1 MGEKVTDFTPTFC
14 SESGQNFK
22 NRGHLYNKHPT
33 FIYRGLNS
41 DLCPYIVYKLYLPI
55 TRINNRTIT
64 NTITLRI
71 KNPSTRLCD
80 FVFLSVFIFGNF
92 LMVVHCKPT
101 FYHTNRGCRCFI
113 YGICFRSDGFSI
125 CLAINLTSVPNNVLV
140 IALCAL
146 IEQVVTRKGD
156 KSEGIAFR
164 HEYFCCAFIICHYL
178 IICVIEDTAKL
189 PLGFENHS
197 VFSEFKC
204 MAVKLRTAH
213 LRIFAHQVL
222 VHWLRFALFVAR
234 SRFTDS
240 LFIAFGRGAV
250 DVVCYIDLLQNLND
264 VVKGIFA
271 SLNLK
276 DEIASVGFP
285 ISVYPFL
292 LALVAKCNQA
302 TFLCEMEMVGFVILD
317 FTKKPCG
324 TIYTAAAGSL
334 DLPRCRIKDLG
345 IYIRHSD
352 SNIKSILF
360 ITTFIAMNVVYEIF
374 YDEVV
379 CSLAVY
385 HLNRYKNIPCKSH
398 WRRAGLYAG
407 YRMTLFQ
414 KVFIRYP
421 FILPSPY
428 ALPVTIAPQKYNE
441 FPNHARNVNSV
452 LTYRKQQNLRKIA
465 AKENITINNSLN
477 FRILK
482 EYTKWNICQWNII
495 GDFYCL
501 PP

>member
-1 MGEKVTDFTPTFC
+1 MGEKVTDFKPTFC

-22 NRGHLYNKHPT
+22 NRGHLYNKHPK

-41 DLCPYIVYKLYLPI
+41 DLCPYIVYKLNLPI
-55 TRINNRTIT
+55 TRTNNRTII

-71 KNPSTRLCD
+71 KNPSTRLYE
-80 FVFLSVFIFGNF
+80 FVFLSVFIFGDF
-92 LMVVHCKPT
+92 LMVVHCKPSCDLIG
-101 FYHTNRGCRCFI
+101 HGGICFI
-113 YGICFRSDGFSI
+113 YGICFRSAGFSA
-125 CLAINLTSVPNNVLV
+125 CLAINLTSVPNDVLI

-146 IEQVVTRKGD
+146 VEQVVTRKGD

-250 DVVCYIDLLQNLND
+250 DVVCYIDLLQNLDD

-292 LALVAKCNQA
+292 LALVAKCNQ
-302 TFLCEMEMVGFVILD
+302 TPFLCEVEMIGFVILD

-324 TIYTAAAGSL
+324 TICTAAAGSL
-334 DLPRCRIKDLG
+334 NLPRRRIKDLG

-360 ITTFIAMNVVYEIF
+360 VTTFIAVNVVYEIF

-398 WRRAGLYAG
+398 WWRAGLYAG

-421 FILPSPY
+421 FISPSSYTP
-428 ALPVTIAPQKYNE
+428 LVTIAPQKYNE
-441 FPNHARNVNSV
+441 FPNHARNVNCV
-452 LTYRKQQNLRKIA
+452 LTYGKQQNLRKIA
-465 AKENITINNSLN
+465 AKENTIINNSLK
-477 FRILK
+477 FRTLK

>member
-1 MGEKVTDFTPTFC
+1 MGEKVTDFTPNFC

-22 NRGHLYNKHPT
+22 NRGHLYNKHPK
-33 FIYRGLNS
+33 FIYKGFIS
-41 DLCPYIVYKLYLPI
+41 ELCPYIVYKLYLPI
-55 TRINNRTIT
+55 TRTNNRTIT

-71 KNPSTRLCD
+71 KNPSTRLCE
-80 FVFLSVFIFGNF
+80 FVFLSVSIFGDF
-92 LMVVHCKPT
+92 LMVVHCKPSCDLIG
-101 FYHTNRGCRCFI
+101 HGGRCFI
-113 YGICFRSDGFSI
+113 YGIYFRSYGFSA

-140 IALCAL
+140 IILCAL
-146 IEQVVTRKGD
+146 IEQVCTRKGD

-250 DVVCYIDLLQNLND
+250 DVVCYIDLLQNLDD

-271 SLNLK
+271 CINLK

-302 TFLCEMEMVGFVILD
+302 TFLSEMEMISFVILD

-324 TIYTAAAGSL
+324 TICTAAAGSL
-334 DLPRCRIKDLG
+334 NLPRRRIKDLG

-360 ITTFIAMNVVYEIF
+360 VTTFIAVNVVYEIL
-374 YDEVV
+374 YNEVV

-385 HLNRYKNIPCKSH
+385 HINRCIKIPCKSLKDGDRLH
-398 WRRAGLYAG
+398 AG
-407 YRMTLFQ
+407 YILTLS
-414 KVFIRYP
+414 KVLYRYP
-421 FILPSPY
+421 SISPSSF
-428 ALPVTIAPQKYNE
+428 PVIKTIAPQKYNE
-441 FPNHARNVNSV
+441 FPNHARNVNCV

-465 AKENITINNSLN
+465 AKKNNEIYNILINSMLYDNN
-477 FRILK
+477 ILI
-482 EYTKWNICQWNII
+482 EPQIEIFASFS
-495 GDFYCL
+495 GL

>member
-1 MGEKVTDFTPTFC
+1 MGEKVTDFKTTFC

-441 FPNHARNVNSV
+441 FPKHARNVNFV
-452 LTYRKQQNLRKIA
+452 LTFRKWQNLRKIA
-465 AKENITINNSLN
+465 ANENTIINNSLN

>member
-1 MGEKVTDFTPTFC
+1 MGKKVTDFTPNFC

-22 NRGHLYNKHPT
+22 NRGHLYNKHPK
-33 FIYRGLNS
+33 FIYKGFIS
-41 DLCPYIVYKLYLPI
+41 ELCPYIIYKLNLPI
-55 TRINNRTIT
+55 TRTNNRTIT

-71 KNPSTRLCD
+71 KNPSTRLCE
-80 FVFLSVFIFGNF
+80 FVFLSVSIFGDF
-92 LMVVHCKPT
+92 LMVVHCKPSCDLIG
-101 FYHTNRGCRCFI
+101 HGGRCFI
-113 YGICFRSDGFSI
+113 YGIYFRSDGFSA

-140 IALCAL
+140 IVLCAL
-146 IEQVVTRKGD
+146 IEQVGTRKGD

-222 VHWLRFALFVAR
+222 VHWLRFVLFVAR

-250 DVVCYIDLLQNLND
+250 DVVCYIDLLQNLDD

-271 SLNLK
+271 CINLK

-302 TFLCEMEMVGFVILD
+302 TFLSEMEMISFVILD

-324 TIYTAAAGSL
+324 TICTAAAGSL
-334 DLPRCRIKDLG
+334 NLPRRRIKDLG

-360 ITTFIAMNVVYEIF
+360 VTTFIAVNVVYEIL
-374 YDEVV
+374 YNEVV

-385 HLNRYKNIPCKSH
+385 HINRCIKIPCKSLKDGDRLH
-398 WRRAGLYAG
+398 AG
-407 YRMTLFQ
+407 YILTLS
-414 KVFIRYP
+414 KVLYRYP
-421 FILPSPY
+421 SISPSSF
-428 ALPVTIAPQKYNE
+428 PVIKTIAPQKYNE
-441 FPNHARNVNSV
+441 FPKHARNVNFV
-452 LTYRKQQNLRKIA
+452 LTFGKRQNLRKIA
-465 AKENITINNSLN
+465 AKKNNEIYNILINSMLYDNNILN
-477 FRILK
+477 KPQIEIFASFS
-482 EYTKWNICQWNII
+482 
-495 GDFYCL
+495 GL

>member
-1 MGEKVTDFTPTFC
+1 MGEKVTDFKPNFC

-22 NRGHLYNKHPT
+22 NRGHLYNKHPK

-41 DLCPYIVYKLYLPI
+41 DLCPYIVYKLNLPI
-55 TRINNRTIT
+55 TRTNNRTIT

-80 FVFLSVFIFGNF
+80 FVFLSVFIFGDL
-92 LMVVHCKPT
+92 LMVVHYKPT
-101 FYHTNRGCRCFI
+101 CDHIGHGSRCLN
-113 YGICFRSDGFSI
+113 YGICFRSDGFSA

-140 IALCAL
+140 IALSAL
-146 IEQVVTRKGD
+146 VEQVVTRKGN
-156 KSEGIAFR
+156 KPKMAVFWYE
-164 HEYFCCAFIICHYL
+164 HFCCTIVICYYL
-178 IICVIEDTAKL
+178 IINMIEDTAKL
-189 PLGFENHS
+189 SLGFENHS

-204 MAVKLRTAH
+204 IAVKLRTAH
-213 LRIFAHQVL
+213 LRIFAHQIL

-276 DEIASVGFP
+276 DEIASVGSP

-302 TFLCEMEMVGFVILD
+302 TFLCKVKMIGFVILD

-324 TIYTAAAGSL
+324 TICTAAAGSL

-360 ITTFIAMNVVYEIF
+360 VTTFIAMNVVYEIF

-398 WRRAGLYAG
+398 WWRAGLYAG

-421 FILPSPY
+421 FISPSSY

-441 FPNHARNVNSV
+441 SLKHARNVNSV
-452 LTYRKQQNLRKIA
+452 LTFRKWQYLRKIA
-465 AKENITINNSLN
+465 AKENSIINNSLN
-477 FRILK
+477 FRTLK
-482 EYTKWNICQWNII
+482 EHTKWNICQWNNI

>member
-1 MGEKVTDFTPTFC
+1 MGEKVTDFKPNFC

-22 NRGHLYNKHPT
+22 NRGHLYNKHPK
-33 FIYRGLNS
+33 FIYRGFYS
-41 DLCPYIVYKLYLPI
+41 ELCPYIVYKLNLPI
-55 TRINNRTIT
+55 TITNNRTIT

-71 KNPSTRLCD
+71 KNPSTRLYE
-80 FVFLSVFIFGNF
+80 FVFLSVFIFGDF

-101 FYHTNRGCRCFI
+101 CDLINFADCFAN
-113 YGICFRSDGFSI
+113 GICFRSDGFSA
-125 CLAINLTSVPNNVLV
+125 CLAINLTSVPNDVLV
-140 IALCAL
+140 IVLCAL
-146 IEQVVTRKGD
+146 IEQVGTRKGD

-178 IICVIEDTAKL
+178 IICVIENTAKL

-213 LRIFAHQVL
+213 LGIFAHQVL

-271 SLNLK
+271 CLNLK

-302 TFLCEMEMVGFVILD
+302 TFLCEMEMIGFVILD

-360 ITTFIAMNVVYEIF
+360 VTTFIAMNVVYEIF

-398 WRRAGLYAG
+398 WWRAGLYAG

-414 KVFIRYP
+414 KVFYRYP
-421 FILPSPY
+421 SILPSSI
-428 ALPVTIAPQKYNE
+428 PVSKTIAPQKYNE
-441 FPNHARNVNSV
+441 FPKHARNVNFV
-452 LTYRKQQNLRKIA
+452 LTFGKRQNLRKIA
-465 AKENITINNSLN
+465 AKKNITINNSLN
-477 FRILK
+477 FRTLK
-482 EYTKWNICQWNII
+482 EYTKWNTCQWNTI

>member
-1 MGEKVTDFTPTFC
+1 MGEKVTDFKPTFC

-22 NRGHLYNKHPT
+22 NRGHLYNKHPK

-41 DLCPYIVYKLYLPI
+41 ELCPYIVYKLNLPI
-55 TRINNRTIT
+55 TRINNRTII

-80 FVFLSVFIFGNF
+80 FVFLSVFIFGDF
-92 LMVVHCKPT
+92 LMVVHCKPSCD
-101 FYHTNRGCRCFI
+101 HIGHGGRCFI
-113 YGICFRSDGFSI
+113 YGICFRSDGFSA
-125 CLAINLTSVPNNVLV
+125 CLAINLTSVPNDVLV
-140 IALCAL
+140 IVLCAL
-146 IEQVVTRKGD
+146 IEQVGTRKGD

-178 IICVIEDTAKL
+178 IICVIENTAKL

-213 LRIFAHQVL
+213 LGIFAHQVL

-234 SRFTDS
+234 SRFADS

-271 SLNLK
+271 CLNLK

-302 TFLCEMEMVGFVILD
+302 TFLCEMEMIGFVILD

-360 ITTFIAMNVVYEIF
+360 VTTFIAMNVVYEIF

-398 WRRAGLYAG
+398 WRSTGLYAG

-421 FILPSPY
+421 FILPSYCAPF
-428 ALPVTIAPQKYNE
+428 VTIAPQKYNE
-441 FPNHARNVNSV
+441 FPKHARNVNFV
-452 LTYRKQQNLRKIA
+452 LTFGKQQNLRKIA
-465 AKENITINNSLN
+465 AKKNITINNSLN
-477 FRILK
+477 FRTLK

-495 GDFYCL
+495 GNFYCL

>member
-1 MGEKVTDFTPTFC
+1 MGEKVTDFKPTFC

-22 NRGHLYNKHPT
+22 NRGHLYNKHPK
-33 FIYRGLNS
+33 FIYRGFYS
-41 DLCPYIVYKLYLPI
+41 ELCPYIIYKLNLPI
-55 TRINNRTIT
+55 TRTNNRTIT

-71 KNPSTRLCD
+71 KNPSTRLYG
-80 FVFLSVFIFGNF
+80 FVFLSVFIFGDF

-101 FYHTNRGCRCFI
+101 CDLISFADCFANGI
-113 YGICFRSDGFSI
+113 YFRSDGFSA
-125 CLAINLTSVPNNVLV
+125 CLAINLTSVPNDVLV
-140 IALCAL
+140 IVLCAL
-146 IEQVVTRKGD
+146 IEQVGTRKGD
-156 KSEGIAFR
+156 KSKGIAFR

-204 MAVKLRTAH
+204 MAVKFRTAH

-250 DVVCYIDLLQNLND
+250 DVVCYIDLLQNLDD

-271 SLNLK
+271 CLNLK

-302 TFLCEMEMVGFVILD
+302 TFLCEMEMIGVVILD

-360 ITTFIAMNVVYEIF
+360 VTTFIAMNVVYEIL
-374 YDEVV
+374 YNEVI

-385 HLNRYKNIPCKSH
+385 HKNRCIKIPCKSH
-398 WRRAGLYAG
+398 WWRAGLYAG
-407 YRMTLFQ
+407 YGMTLFQ

-421 FILPSPY
+421 FILPSSY
-428 ALPVTIAPQKYNE
+428 ALPVTIASQKYNE
-441 FPNHARNVNSV
+441 FPKHARNVNIV
-452 LTYRKQQNLRKIA
+452 LTFGKRQNLRKIA
-465 AKENITINNSLN
+465 AKKNNEIYNILINNMLYDNNILN
-477 FRILK
+477 KPQTEIFASFS
-482 EYTKWNICQWNII
+482 
-495 GDFYCL
+495 GL

>member
-1 MGEKVTDFTPTFC
+1 MGEKVTDFKPNFC

-22 NRGHLYNKHPT
+22 NRGHLYNKHPK
-33 FIYRGLNS
+33 FIYRGFYS
-41 DLCPYIVYKLYLPI
+41 ELCPYIVYKLNLPI
-55 TRINNRTIT
+55 TRINNRTII

-80 FVFLSVFIFGNF
+80 FVFLSVFIFGDF

-101 FYHTNRGCRCFI
+101 CDLISFADCFANGI
-113 YGICFRSDGFSI
+113 YFRSAGFSA

-140 IALCAL
+140 IVLCAL
-146 IEQVVTRKGD
+146 IEQVGTRKGD

-164 HEYFCCAFIICHYL
+164 REYFCCAFIICHYL

-213 LRIFAHQVL
+213 LGIFAHQVL

-250 DVVCYIDLLQNLND
+250 DVVCYIDLLQNLDD

-271 SLNLK
+271 CLNLK

-302 TFLCEMEMVGFVILD
+302 TFLCEMEMIGFVILD

-360 ITTFIAMNVVYEIF
+360 VTTSIAMNVVYEILN
-374 YDEVV
+374 DEVV

-385 HLNRYKNIPCKSH
+385 HLNRYKIIPCKSLKDGDRLH
-398 WRRAGLYAG
+398 AG
-407 YRMTLFQ
+407 YILTLS
-414 KVFIRYP
+414 KVLYRYP
-421 FILPSPY
+421 SISPSSF
-428 ALPVTIAPQKYNE
+428 PVIKTIAPQKYNE
-441 FPNHARNVNSV
+441 FPKHARNVNFV
-452 LTYRKQQNLRKIA
+452 LTFGKRQNLRKIA
-465 AKENITINNSLN
+465 AKKNITINNLLN
-477 FRILK
+477 FRTLK
-482 EYTKWNICQWNII
+482 EDKKWNTCQRNEVAVFL
-495 GDFYCL
+495 DL

>member
-1 MGEKVTDFTPTFC
+1 MGEKVTDFKPTFC

-22 NRGHLYNKHPT
+22 NRGHLYNKHPK
-33 FIYRGLNS
+33 FIYRGFYS
-41 DLCPYIVYKLYLPI
+41 ELCPYIVYKLNLPI
-55 TRINNRTIT
+55 TRINNRTII

-71 KNPSTRLCD
+71 KNPSTRLYE
-80 FVFLSVFIFGNF
+80 FVFLSVFIFGDF

-101 FYHTNRGCRCFI
+101 CDLINFADCFANGI
-113 YGICFRSDGFSI
+113 YFRSAGFSA
-125 CLAINLTSVPNNVLV
+125 CLAINLTSVPNDVLV
-140 IALCAL
+140 IVLCAL
-146 IEQVVTRKGD
+146 IEQVGTRKGD

-178 IICVIEDTAKL
+178 IICVIENTAKL

-213 LRIFAHQVL
+213 LGIFAHQVL

-234 SRFTDS
+234 SRFADS

-271 SLNLK
+271 CLNLK

-292 LALVAKCNQA
+292 PALVAKCNQA
-302 TFLCEMEMVGFVILD
+302 TFLCEMEMIGIVILD

-360 ITTFIAMNVVYEIF
+360 VTTFIAMNVVYEILN
-374 YDEVV
+374 DEVV

-385 HLNRYKNIPCKSH
+385 HLNRYKIIPCKSH

-414 KVFIRYP
+414 KVFYRYP
-421 FILPSPY
+421 SILPSSI
-428 ALPVTIAPQKYNE
+428 PVSKTIAPQKYNE
-441 FPNHARNVNSV
+441 FPKHARNVNFV
-452 LTYRKQQNLRKIA
+452 LTFRKQQNLRKIA
-465 AKENITINNSLN
+465 AKENTIINNFLN
-477 FRILK
+477 FRTLK
-482 EYTKWNICQWNII
+482 EDKKWNTCQWNTI

>member
-1 MGEKVTDFTPTFC
+1 MGEKVTVFTPTFC

-22 NRGHLYNKHPT
+22 NRGHLYNKHPK
-33 FIYRGLNS
+33 FIYRGFNS
-41 DLCPYIVYKLYLPI
+41 ELCPYIVYKLNLPI
-55 TRINNRTIT
+55 IRINNRTII

-71 KNPSTRLCD
+71 KNPSTRLYD
-80 FVFLSVFIFGNF
+80 FVFLSVFIFGDF

-101 FYHTNRGCRCFI
+101 CYLISFADCFANGI
-113 YGICFRSDGFSI
+113 YFRSDGFSA

-140 IALCAL
+140 IVLCAL
-146 IEQVVTRKGD
+146 IEQVGTRKGD
-156 KSEGIAFR
+156 KTEGIAFR

-178 IICVIEDTAKL
+178 IICVIENTAKL

-292 LALVAKCNQA
+292 PALVAKCNQA
-302 TFLCEMEMVGFVILD
+302 TFLCEMEMIGFVILD

-324 TIYTAAAGSL
+324 TICTAAAVSL

-360 ITTFIAMNVVYEIF
+360 VTTFIAMNVVYEILN
-374 YDEVV
+374 DEVI
-379 CSLAVY
+379 CSLALY
-385 HLNRYKNIPCKSH
+385 HIHRYKKYPAKASMIGDRLN
-398 WRRAGLYAG
+398 AG
-407 YRMTLFQ
+407 YVMTIS
-414 KVFIRYP
+414 KVYYRYP
-421 FILPSPY
+421 FTLPSLSPIIK
-428 ALPVTIAPQKYNE
+428 TIAPQKYNE
-441 FPNHARNVNSV
+441 SLKHARNVNFV
-452 LTYRKQQNLRKIA
+452 LTFRKRQNLRKIA
-465 AKENITINNSLN
+465 AKKNIRLCNVLINNTLHDN
-477 FRILK
+477 NILILSQI
-482 EYTKWNICQWNII
+482 EIFAIFS
-495 GDFYCL
+495 GL

>member
-1 MGEKVTDFTPTFC
+1 MGEKVTDFGVAFIFK
-14 SESGQNFK
+14 SGQNFK
-22 NRGHLYNKHPT
+22 NRGHLYNKHPK
-33 FIYRGLNS
+33 FIYRGFYFE
-41 DLCPYIVYKLYLPI
+41 LCPYIVYKLNLPI
-55 TRINNRTIT
+55 TITNNRTIT

-80 FVFLSVFIFGNF
+80 FVFLSVFIFGDF
-92 LMVVHCKPT
+92 LMVVHCKPSCD
-101 FYHTNRGCRCFI
+101 HIGHGGRCFI
-113 YGICFRSDGFSI
+113 YGICFRSDGFSA
-125 CLAINLTSVPNNVLV
+125 CLAINLTSVPNDVLV
-140 IALCAL
+140 IVLCAL
-146 IEQVVTRKGD
+146 IEQVGTRKGD

-178 IICVIEDTAKL
+178 IICVIENTAKL

-271 SLNLK
+271 CLNLK

-302 TFLCEMEMVGFVILD
+302 TFLCEMEMIGFVILD

-360 ITTFIAMNVVYEIF
+360 VTTFIAVNVVYEIF

-398 WRRAGLYAG
+398 WWRTGLYAG

-421 FILPSPY
+421 FILPSYCAPF
-428 ALPVTIAPQKYNE
+428 VTIAPQKYNE

-452 LTYRKQQNLRKIA
+452 LTLGKWQNLRKIA
-465 AKENITINNSLN
+465 AKENILIYNILN
-477 FRILK
+477 IRTLK
-482 EYTKWNICQWNII
+482 EHKKWNICQWNII

>member
-1 MGEKVTDFTPTFC
+1 MGRKVTGFKASFI
-14 SESGQNFK
+14 SKNGQNFK
-22 NRGHLYNKHPT
+22 NRGHLYNKHPK
-33 FIYRGLNS
+33 FIYRGFYS
-41 DLCPYIVYKLYLPI
+41 ELCPYIVYKLNLPI
-55 TRINNRTIT
+55 TITNNRTIT

-80 FVFLSVFIFGNF
+80 FVFLSVFIFGDF
-92 LMVVHCKPT
+92 LMVVHCKPSCD
-101 FYHTNRGCRCFI
+101 HIGHGGRCFI
-113 YGICFRSDGFSI
+113 YGICFRSDGFSA
-125 CLAINLTSVPNNVLV
+125 CLAINLTSVPNDVLV
-140 IALCAL
+140 IVLCAL
-146 IEQVVTRKGD
+146 IEQVGTRKGD

-178 IICVIEDTAKL
+178 IICVIENTAKL

-213 LRIFAHQVL
+213 LGIFAHQVL

-271 SLNLK
+271 CLNLK

-292 LALVAKCNQA
+292 PALVAKCNQA
-302 TFLCEMEMVGFVILD
+302 TFLCEMEMIGFVILD

-360 ITTFIAMNVVYEIF
+360 VTTFIAVNVVYEIF

-398 WRRAGLYAG
+398 WRSTGLYAG

-421 FILPSPY
+421 FILPSYCAPF
-428 ALPVTIAPQKYNE
+428 VTIAPQKYNE
-441 FPNHARNVNSV
+441 FPKHARNVNFV
-452 LTYRKQQNLRKIA
+452 LTFGKQQNLRKIA
-465 AKENITINNSLN
+465 ANKNMRLCNVLINNTLHDN
-477 FRILK
+477 NILILSQI
-482 EYTKWNICQWNII
+482 EIFAIFS
-495 GDFYCL
+495 GL

>member
-1 MGEKVTDFTPTFC
+1 MSEKVTDFTPTFC

-465 AKENITINNSLN
+465 ANENTIINNSLN

>member
-22 NRGHLYNKHPT
+22 NRGHLYNKHPK
-33 FIYRGLNS
+33 FINRGLNS
-41 DLCPYIVYKLYLPI
+41 DLCPYIVYKINLSI
-55 TRINNRTIT
+55 TRISNRTIT

-71 KNPSTRLCD
+71 KNPSTRLYE
-80 FVFLSVFIFGNF
+80 FVFLSVFIFGDF

-101 FYHTNRGCRCFI
+101 CDHIGHRGRCFV
-113 YGICFRSDGFSI
+113 YDICFRSAGFSA
-125 CLAINLTSVPNNVLV
+125 CLAINLTSVPNNVLI

-146 IEQVVTRKGD
+146 VEQVVTRKGD

-164 HEYFCCAFIICHYL
+164 HEHFCCAFIICHYL
-178 IICVIEDTAKL
+178 IICVIENTAKL

-276 DEIASVGFP
+276 DEIASVGSP

-302 TFLCEMEMVGFVILD
+302 TFLREMEMIGFVILD

-334 DLPRCRIKDLG
+334 DLPRCWIKDLG

-360 ITTFIAMNVVYEIF
+360 VTTFIAVNVVKKILN
-374 YDEVV
+374 DEVV
-379 CSLAVY
+379 CSLVVY
-385 HLNRYKNIPCKSH
+385 HKLKCKKIPCKSH
-398 WRRAGLYAG
+398 KGGVGLNAG
-407 YRMTLFQ
+407 YILTLS
-414 KVFIRYP
+414 KVLYRYP
-421 FILPSPY
+421 SISPSLY
-428 ALPVTIAPQKYNE
+428 SALKTIAPQMYNE
-441 FPNHARNVNSV
+441 FPKHARNVNFV
-452 LTYRKQQNLRKIA
+452 LTFRKQQNLRKIA
-465 AKENITINNSLN
+465 AKKNITINNSLN
-477 FRILK
+477 FRTLK

>member
-1 MGEKVTDFTPTFC
+1 MGEKVTDFKPTFC

-22 NRGHLYNKHPT
+22 NRGHLYNKHPK

-41 DLCPYIVYKLYLPI
+41 DLCPYIIYKLNLPI
-55 TRINNRTIT
+55 IRTNNRTIT

-80 FVFLSVFIFGNF
+80 FVFLSVFIFGDF

-101 FYHTNRGCRCFI
+101 CDLISFADCFAN
-113 YGICFRSDGFSI
+113 GICFRSDGFSA

-140 IALCAL
+140 IVLCAL
-146 IEQVVTRKGD
+146 IEQVGTRKGD

-164 HEYFCCAFIICHYL
+164 HEYFCCTFIICHYL

-250 DVVCYIDLLQNLND
+250 DVVCYIDLLQNLDD

-271 SLNLK
+271 CLNLE

-292 LALVAKCNQA
+292 PALVAKCNQA

-334 DLPRCRIKDLG
+334 DLPRCRTKDLG

-360 ITTFIAMNVVYEIF
+360 VTTFITMNVVYEIF

-398 WRRAGLYAG
+398 WWRAGLYAG

-421 FILPSPY
+421 FISPSPY
-428 ALPVTIAPQKYNE
+428 TPLVTIAPQKYNE
-441 FPNHARNVNSV
+441 FPKHARNVNFV

-465 AKENITINNSLN
+465 ANKNICLCNVLINNTLHDN
-477 FRILK
+477 NILILSQI
-482 EYTKWNICQWNII
+482 EIFAIFS
-495 GDFYCL
+495 GL

>member
-1 MGEKVTDFTPTFC
+1 MGEKVTDFKPTFC

-22 NRGHLYNKHPT
+22 NRGHLYNKHPK
-33 FIYRGLNS
+33 FIYRGFYS
-41 DLCPYIVYKLYLPI
+41 ELCPYILYKLYSPI
-55 TRINNRTIT
+55 IRTNNRTIT

-80 FVFLSVFIFGNF
+80 FVFLSVFIFGDF

-101 FYHTNRGCRCFI
+101 CDLISFADCFAN
-113 YGICFRSDGFSI
+113 GICFRSDGFSA

-140 IALCAL
+140 IVLCAL
-146 IEQVVTRKGD
+146 IEQVGTRKGD

-164 HEYFCCAFIICHYL
+164 NEYFCCAFIICHYL
-178 IICVIEDTAKL
+178 IICVIEYTAKL

-271 SLNLK
+271 CLNLK
-276 DEIASVGFP
+276 DEIASVDSP

-302 TFLCEMEMVGFVILD
+302 TFLCEMEMIGFVILD

-324 TIYTAAAGSL
+324 TICTAAAGSL

-360 ITTFIAMNVVYEIF
+360 VTTFIAVNVVYEIL
-374 YDEVV
+374 YNEVV

-398 WRRAGLYAG
+398 WRSTGLYAG

-421 FILPSPY
+421 FILPSYCAPF
-428 ALPVTIAPQKYNE
+428 VTIAPQKYNE
-441 FPNHARNVNSV
+441 FPKHARNVNFV
-452 LTYRKQQNLRKIA
+452 LTFREQQNLRKIA
-465 AKENITINNSLN
+465 ANKNIRLCNVLINNTLYDN
-477 FRILK
+477 NILILSQI
-482 EYTKWNICQWNII
+482 EIFAIFS
-495 GDFYCL
+495 GL

>member
-1 MGEKVTDFTPTFC
+1 MGEKVTVFKPTFC
-14 SESGQNFK
+14 SGSGQNFK
-22 NRGHLYNKHPT
+22 NRGHLYNKHPK
-33 FIYRGLNS
+33 FIYRGFYFE
-41 DLCPYIVYKLYLPI
+41 LCPYIVYKLNLPI
-55 TRINNRTIT
+55 TITNNRTIT

-80 FVFLSVFIFGNF
+80 FVFLSVFIFGDF

-101 FYHTNRGCRCFI
+101 CDLINFADCFANGI
-113 YGICFRSDGFSI
+113 YFRSAGFSA
-125 CLAINLTSVPNNVLV
+125 CLAINLTSVPNDVLV
-140 IALCAL
+140 IVLCAL
-146 IEQVVTRKGD
+146 IEQVGTRKGD

-178 IICVIEDTAKL
+178 IICVIENTAKL

-213 LRIFAHQVL
+213 LGIFAHQVL

-271 SLNLK
+271 CLNLK
-276 DEIASVGFP
+276 DEIASVGSP

-302 TFLCEMEMVGFVILD
+302 TFLCEMEMISFVILD

-360 ITTFIAMNVVYEIF
+360 VTTFIAMNVVYEIF

-398 WRRAGLYAG
+398 WRSTGLYAG

-421 FILPSPY
+421 FILPSYCAPF
-428 ALPVTIAPQKYNE
+428 VTIAPQKYNE
-441 FPNHARNVNSV
+441 FPNHARNVNLV
-452 LTYRKQQNLRKIA
+452 LTLRKWQNLRKIA
-465 AKENITINNSLN
+465 AIENIITNNSLN
-477 FRILK
+477 FRTLK
-482 EYTKWNICQWNII
+482 EHKKWNTCQWNTI
-495 GDFYCL
+495 GDFYRL
-501 PP
+501 PH

>member
-1 MGEKVTDFTPTFC
+1 MGEKVTDFIPTFC

-22 NRGHLYNKHPT
+22 NRGHLYNKHPK
-33 FIYRGLNS
+33 FIYRRLNS

-55 TRINNRTIT
+55 ARINNRTIT

-80 FVFLSVFIFGNF
+80 FVFLSVFIFGDY

-101 FYHTNRGCRCFI
+101 CDHIGHRGRCFV
-113 YGICFRSDGFSI
+113 YDICFRSDGFSA

-302 TFLCEMEMVGFVILD
+302 TFLCEMEMIGFVILD
-317 FTKKPCG
+317 FTKNPCS
-324 TIYTAAAGSL
+324 TIYTATAGSL
-334 DLPRCRIKDLG
+334 DLPRRRIKDLG

-360 ITTFIAMNVVYEIF
+360 VTTFIAVNVVKKILN
-374 YDEVV
+374 DEVV

-385 HLNRYKNIPCKSH
+385 HTDKYIKIPCKSLKDGDRLH
-398 WRRAGLYAG
+398 AG
-407 YRMTLFQ
+407 YILTLS
-414 KVFIRYP
+414 KVLYRYP
-421 FILPSPY
+421 SISPSSF
-428 ALPVTIAPQKYNE
+428 PVIKTIAPQKYNE
-441 FPNHARNVNSV
+441 SLKHARNVNSV
-452 LTYRKQQNLRKIA
+452 LTLRKWQNLRKIA
-465 AKENITINNSLN
+465 AKKNNGIYNILINNMLYNNNILN
-477 FRILK
+477 KPQTENFASFS
-482 EYTKWNICQWNII
+482 
-495 GDFYCL
+495 GL

>member
-1 MGEKVTDFTPTFC
+1 MGKKVTDFKPNFC

-22 NRGHLYNKHPT
+22 NRGHLYNKHPK
-33 FIYRGLNS
+33 FIYRGFYS
-41 DLCPYIVYKLYLPI
+41 ELCPYIVYKLNLPI
-55 TRINNRTIT
+55 TRINNRTII

-71 KNPSTRLCD
+71 KNPSTRLYE
-80 FVFLSVFIFGNF
+80 FVFLSVFIFGDF

-101 FYHTNRGCRCFI
+101 CDLINFADCFANGI
-113 YGICFRSDGFSI
+113 YFRSAGFSA
-125 CLAINLTSVPNNVLV
+125 CLAINLTSVPNDVLV
-140 IALCAL
+140 IVLCAL
-146 IEQVVTRKGD
+146 IEQVVTRKCD

-178 IICVIEDTAKL
+178 IICVIENTAKL

-204 MAVKLRTAH
+204 MAVKLRTTH

-271 SLNLK
+271 CLNLK

-302 TFLCEMEMVGFVILD
+302 TFLCEMEMISFVILD
-317 FTKKPCG
+317 LPKKPCG

-360 ITTFIAMNVVYEIF
+360 VTTFIAMNVVDEIF

-398 WRRAGLYAG
+398 WRSTGLYAG

-421 FILPSPY
+421 FILPSSCSPI
-428 ALPVTIAPQKYNE
+428 ATIAPQKYNE
-441 FPNHARNVNSV
+441 FPNHARNVNLV
-452 LTYRKQQNLRKIA
+452 LTLGKWQNLRKIA
-465 AKENITINNSLN
+465 AKKNTIINNSLN
-477 FRILK
+477 FRTLK
-482 EYTKWNICQWNII
+482 EHKKWNICQWNTI

>member
-1 MGEKVTDFTPTFC
+1 MGKKVTDFKPTFC

-22 NRGHLYNKHPT
+22 NRGHLYNKHPK

-41 DLCPYIVYKLYLPI
+41 ELCPYIVYKINLSV
-55 TRINNRTIT
+55 TRISNRTII

-80 FVFLSVFIFGNF
+80 FVFLSVFIFGDF

-101 FYHTNRGCRCFI
+101 CDHIGHRGRCFV
-113 YGICFRSDGFSI
+113 YDICFRSAGFSA
-125 CLAINLTSVPNNVLV
+125 CLAINLTSVPNNVLI

-146 IEQVVTRKGD
+146 VEQVVTRKGD

-178 IICVIEDTAKL
+178 IICVIENTAKL

-222 VHWLRFALFVAR
+222 VHWLRFALFIAR

-250 DVVCYIDLLQNLND
+250 DVVCYIDLLQNLNN

-276 DEIASVGFP
+276 DEIASVGSP
-285 ISVYPFL
+285 ISIYPFL
-292 LALVAKCNQA
+292 RALVAKCNQA
-302 TFLCEMEMVGFVILD
+302 TFLWEMEMVGFVILD

-360 ITTFIAMNVVYEIF
+360 VTTFIAMNVVYEIF

-379 CSLAVY
+379 CSLAVNHVLLCLLKVKKKTLTPSAAWHKGFY
-385 HLNRYKNIPCKSH
+385 IMFGLRLQNMSKTSH
-398 WRRAGLYAG
+398 HSRL
-407 YRMTLFQ
+407 
-414 KVFIRYP
+414 
-421 FILPSPY
+421 
-428 ALPVTIAPQKYNE
+428 VTMQKYNE
-441 FPNHARNVNSV
+441 FPKHARNVNLV
-452 LTYRKQQNLRKIA
+452 LTFGKWQNLRKIA
-465 AKENITINNSLN
+465 AKKNTIINNSLN
-477 FRILK
+477 FRTLK
-482 EYTKWNICQWNII
+482 EHTKWNICQWNII
-495 GDFYCL
+495 GDFYYL

>member
-1 MGEKVTDFTPTFC
+1 MGEKVTDFKPNFC

-22 NRGHLYNKHPT
+22 NRGHLYNKHPK
-33 FIYRGLNS
+33 FIYRGFYFE
-41 DLCPYIVYKLYLPI
+41 LCPYIVYKLNLPI
-55 TRINNRTIT
+55 TRINNRTII

-71 KNPSTRLCD
+71 KNPSTRLYE
-80 FVFLSVFIFGNF
+80 FVFLSVFIFGDF

-101 FYHTNRGCRCFI
+101 CDLINFADCFANGI
-113 YGICFRSDGFSI
+113 YFRSAGFSA
-125 CLAINLTSVPNNVLV
+125 CLAINLTSVPNDVLV
-140 IALCAL
+140 IVLCAL
-146 IEQVVTRKGD
+146 IEQVGTRKGD

-178 IICVIEDTAKL
+178 IICVIENTAKL

-204 MAVKLRTAH
+204 LTIELRTAH

-271 SLNLK
+271 CLNLK

-302 TFLCEMEMVGFVILD
+302 TFLCEMEMIGFVILD

-360 ITTFIAMNVVYEIF
+360 VTTFIAMNVVYEIF

-414 KVFIRYP
+414 KVFIHYP
-421 FILPSPY
+421 FISPSYCAPF
-428 ALPVTIAPQKYNE
+428 VTIAPQKYNE
-441 FPNHARNVNSV
+441 SPKHARNVNSV
-452 LTYRKQQNLRKIA
+452 LTLRKWQNLRKIA
-465 AKENITINNSLN
+465 AKKNIIIDNSLN
-477 FRILK
+477 LRTLK
-482 EYTKWNICQWNII
+482 EYTKWNICQRNEVAVFL
-495 GDFYCL
+495 DL

>member
-1 MGEKVTDFTPTFC
+1 MGEKVTVFKPTFC
-14 SESGQNFK
+14 SGSGQNFK
-22 NRGHLYNKHPT
+22 NRGHLYNKHPK
-33 FIYRGLNS
+33 FIYRGFYFE
-41 DLCPYIVYKLYLPI
+41 LCPYIVYKLNLPI
-55 TRINNRTIT
+55 TITNNRTIT

-80 FVFLSVFIFGNF
+80 FVFLSVFIFGDF
-92 LMVVHCKPT
+92 LMVVHCKPSCD
-101 FYHTNRGCRCFI
+101 HIGHGGRCFI
-113 YGICFRSDGFSI
+113 YGICFRSDGFSA
-125 CLAINLTSVPNNVLV
+125 CLAINLTSVPNDVLV
-140 IALCAL
+140 IVLCAL
-146 IEQVVTRKGD
+146 IEQVGTRKGD

-178 IICVIEDTAKL
+178 IICVIENTAKL

-213 LRIFAHQVL
+213 LGIFAHQVL

-250 DVVCYIDLLQNLND
+250 DVVCYIDLLQNLDD

-271 SLNLK
+271 CLNLK

-292 LALVAKCNQA
+292 LALVAKCDQA
-302 TFLCEMEMVGFVILD
+302 TFLCEMEMIGFVILN

-324 TIYTAAAGSL
+324 TICTAAAGSL

-360 ITTFIAMNVVYEIF
+360 VTTFIAMNVVYEILN
-374 YDEVV
+374 DEVV

-398 WRRAGLYAG
+398 WRSTGLYAG

-421 FILPSPY
+421 FILPSYCAPF
-428 ALPVTIAPQKYNE
+428 VTIAPQKYNE
-441 FPNHARNVNSV
+441 FPKHARNVNFV
-452 LTYRKQQNLRKIA
+452 LTFGKRQNLRKIA
-465 AKENITINNSLN
+465 AKNNTLIYNLLKANILNENKKRNMYQWKIND
-477 FRILK
+477 I
-482 EYTKWNICQWNII
+482 
-495 GDFYCL
+495 FYGL

>member
-1 MGEKVTDFTPTFC
+1 MGEKVTDFKPTFC

-22 NRGHLYNKHPT
+22 NRGHLYNKHPK
-33 FIYRGLNS
+33 FIYRGFYS
-41 DLCPYIVYKLYLPI
+41 ELCPYIVYKLNLPI
-55 TRINNRTIT
+55 TRINNRTII

-80 FVFLSVFIFGNF
+80 FVFLSVFIFGDF

-101 FYHTNRGCRCFI
+101 CYLINFADCFANGI
-113 YGICFRSDGFSI
+113 YFRSAGFSA
-125 CLAINLTSVPNNVLV
+125 CLAINLTSVPNDVLV
-140 IALCAL
+140 IVLCAL
-146 IEQVVTRKGD
+146 IEQVGTRKGD

-178 IICVIEDTAKL
+178 IICVIENTAKL

-213 LRIFAHQVL
+213 LGIFAHQVL

-271 SLNLK
+271 SLNFK

-302 TFLCEMEMVGFVILD
+302 TFLCEMEMIGFVILD

-334 DLPRCRIKDLG
+334 DLPRCRIEDLG

-360 ITTFIAMNVVYEIF
+360 VTTFIAMNVVYEIF

-398 WRRAGLYAG
+398 WRSTGLYAG

-421 FILPSPY
+421 FILPSYCAPF
-428 ALPVTIAPQKYNE
+428 VTIAPQKYNE
-441 FPNHARNVNSV
+441 SPKHARNVNFV
-452 LTYRKQQNLRKIA
+452 LTFGKRQNLRKIA
-465 AKENITINNSLN
+465 AKKNTTISNSLN
-477 FRILK
+477 LRILK

>member
-1 MGEKVTDFTPTFC
+1 MGEKVTDFKPNFC

-22 NRGHLYNKHPT
+22 NRGHLYNKHPK

-41 DLCPYIVYKLYLPI
+41 ELCPYIVYKLHLPI
-55 TRINNRTIT
+55 TRTNNRTII

-80 FVFLSVFIFGNF
+80 FVFLSVFIFGDF
-92 LMVVHCKPT
+92 LMVVHCEPT
-101 FYHTNRGCRCFI
+101 CYLISFADCFANGI
-113 YGICFRSDGFSI
+113 YFRSDGFSA
-125 CLAINLTSVPNNVLV
+125 CLAINLTSVPNNVLI

-146 IEQVVTRKGD
+146 VEQVVTRKCD

-204 MAVKLRTAH
+204 MAVKLRTTH

-302 TFLCEMEMVGFVILD
+302 TFICEMEMVGFVILD
-317 FTKKPCG
+317 FTKKPYG
-324 TIYTAAAGSL
+324 TICTAAAGSL

-360 ITTFIAMNVVYEIF
+360 VTTFIAMNVVYEIF

-398 WRRAGLYAG
+398 WRSTGLYAG

-421 FILPSPY
+421 FILPSYCAPF
-428 ALPVTIAPQKYNE
+428 VTIAPQNYNE

-452 LTYRKQQNLRKIA
+452 LTLRKWQNLRKIA
-465 AKENITINNSLN
+465 AKKNISINNSLN
-477 FRILK
+477 FRVLK
-482 EYTKWNICQWNII
+482 QYTKWNICQWNII

>member
-1 MGEKVTDFTPTFC
+1 MGKKVTDFGVAFI
-14 SESGQNFK
+14 SKSGQNFK
-22 NRGHLYNKHPT
+22 NRGHLYNKHPK
-33 FIYRGLNS
+33 FIYRGFYFE
-41 DLCPYIVYKLYLPI
+41 LCPYIFYKLNLPI
-55 TRINNRTIT
+55 TRTNNRTLT

-80 FVFLSVFIFGNF
+80 FVFLSVFIFGDF
-92 LMVVHCKPT
+92 LMVVHCKPSCN
-101 FYHTNRGCRCFI
+101 HIGHGDGCFI
-113 YGICFRSDGFSI
+113 YGICFRSDGFPA
-125 CLAINLTSVPNNVLV
+125 CLAINLTSVPNNVLAIV
-140 IALCAL
+140 LCAL
-146 IEQVVTRKGD
+146 IKQVGTRKGD
-156 KSEGIAFR
+156 KSKVTAFW
-164 HEYFCCAFIICHYL
+164 HEHFCCAIVIRHYL
-178 IICVIEDTAKL
+178 IIYMIEDTAKL

-204 MAVKLRTAH
+204 LTIELRTAH

-234 SRFTDS
+234 SRFIDS

-271 SLNLK
+271 CLNLK
-276 DEIASVGFP
+276 DEIASVYSP

-302 TFLCEMEMVGFVILD
+302 TFLCEMEMIGFVILD

-324 TIYTAAAGSL
+324 TICTAAAGSL

-345 IYIRHSD
+345 IYIRHSN

-360 ITTFIAMNVVYEIF
+360 VTTSIAMNVVYEILN
-374 YDEVV
+374 DEVV

-385 HLNRYKNIPCKSH
+385 HLNRYKIIPCKSLKDGDRLH
-398 WRRAGLYAG
+398 AG
-407 YRMTLFQ
+407 YILTLS
-414 KVFIRYP
+414 KVLYRYP
-421 FILPSPY
+421 SISPSSF
-428 ALPVTIAPQKYNE
+428 PVIKTIALQKYNE
-441 FPNHARNVNSV
+441 FPKHARNVNSV
-452 LTYRKQQNLRKIA
+452 LTFRKQQNLRKIA
-465 AKENITINNSLN
+465 ANKNIRLCNVLINNTLHDN
-477 FRILK
+477 NILILSQI
-482 EYTKWNICQWNII
+482 EIFAIFS
-495 GDFYCL
+495 GL

>member
-1 MGEKVTDFTPTFC
+1 MGEKVTDFKPTFC

-22 NRGHLYNKHPT
+22 NRGHLYNKHPK
-33 FIYRGLNS
+33 FIYRGFYS
-41 DLCPYIVYKLYLPI
+41 ELCPYIVYKLYLPI
-55 TRINNRTIT
+55 TRTNNRTIT

-71 KNPSTRLCD
+71 KNPSTRLCE
-80 FVFLSVFIFGNF
+80 FVFLSVSIFGDF
-92 LMVVHCKPT
+92 LMVVHSKPSCDLIG
-101 FYHTNRGCRCFI
+101 HGGRCFI
-113 YGICFRSDGFSI
+113 YGIYFRSDGFSA

-140 IALCAL
+140 IVLCAL
-146 IEQVVTRKGD
+146 IEQVGTRKGD

-250 DVVCYIDLLQNLND
+250 DVVCYIDLLQNLDD

-271 SLNLK
+271 CLNLK
-276 DEIASVGFP
+276 DEIASVCFP

-292 LALVAKCNQA
+292 PALVAKCNQA
-302 TFLCEMEMVGFVILD
+302 TFLCKMEMIGFVILD

-334 DLPRCRIKDLG
+334 DLPRCRIEDLG

-360 ITTFIAMNVVYEIF
+360 VTTFIAVNVVYEI
-374 YDEVV
+374 
-379 CSLAVY
+379 L
-385 HLNRYKNIPCKSH
+385 
-398 WRRAGLYAG
+398 
-407 YRMTLFQ
+407 
-414 KVFIRYP
+414 
-421 FILPSPY
+421 
-428 ALPVTIAPQKYNE
+428 
-441 FPNHARNVNSV
+441 
-452 LTYRKQQNLRKIA
+452 
-465 AKENITINNSLN
+465 
-477 FRILK
+477 
-482 EYTKWNICQWNII
+482 
-495 GDFYCL
+495 
-501 PP
+501 

>member
-1 MGEKVTDFTPTFC
+1 MGEKVTDFKPTFC

-22 NRGHLYNKHPT
+22 NRGHLYNKHPK

-41 DLCPYIVYKLYLPI
+41 ELCPYIIYKLNLPI
-55 TRINNRTIT
+55 TRTNNRTIT

-80 FVFLSVFIFGNF
+80 FVFLSVSIFGDF
-92 LMVVHCKPT
+92 LMFVHCKPT
-101 FYHTNRGCRCFI
+101 CYLISFADCFANGI
-113 YGICFRSDGFSI
+113 YFRSDGFSA
-125 CLAINLTSVPNNVLV
+125 CLAINLTSAPNNVLV

-146 IEQVVTRKGD
+146 IEQVVTRKGN

-178 IICVIEDTAKL
+178 IICVIEYTAKL

-276 DEIASVGFP
+276 DEIASVGSP

-302 TFLCEMEMVGFVILD
+302 TFLCEMEMIGFVILD

-360 ITTFIAMNVVYEIF
+360 VTTFIAMNVVYEIL
-374 YDEVV
+374 YNEVV

-385 HLNRYKNIPCKSH
+385 HLNRYKIIPCKSH
-398 WRRAGLYAG
+398 KGGVGLNAG
-407 YRMTLFQ
+407 YILTLS
-414 KVFIRYP
+414 KVLYRYP
-421 FILPSPY
+421 SISPSLY
-428 ALPVTIAPQKYNE
+428 SALKTIAPQNYNE
-441 FPNHARNVNSV
+441 SPKHARNVNSV

-465 AKENITINNSLN
+465 AKKNITINNSLK
-477 FRILK
+477 FRTIK
-482 EYTKWNICQWNII
+482 EYRKWNICQWNII